1 MFIDK
6 KIYILNLIISFLPL
20 SIIIGNMAVNINIIL
35 ICILGF
41 IIYGNKIWFIDN
53 KIYRYLIYS
62 FFLFLIFTTSL
73 NNIPNLNENKLFF
86 ENLLKSLF
94 FLRFLILFLVINK
107 LINEKRFNLK
117 FFIISCAFLSSIL
130 AIDIIIQIIFKKD
143 LIGNVITND
152 KPSGFFGEENIA
164 GNYLQKFS
172 LFLIFYIPLILK
184 NHKKN
189 KNIYFFLVYIFFFF
203 TILLTGN
210 RMSFVIYFSSFI
222 LYFLI
227 EKELKKILLIIL
239 IAFSIIFL
247 VLKFPFLNR
256 IDTQLINFYKSSI
269 NIITKSPHLFIYNKT
284 KSGNLEWSPT
294 GYLVHLNSGVQ
305 LWKKNKLFGNGLK
318 SLPLYCEY
326 KNNTTCNTHPHNYF
340 IEIMMDTGLIGLL
353 LIYSFFV
360 LSLRNFFQIYISKIN
375 IKQKYIMLP
384 FFLIIFF
391 EFFPLRSTG
400 SFFTTSNAVIIFF
413 ILAVFINLNKLKKF
427 YKM

>member
-1 MFIDK
+1 MYIDK
-6 KIYILNLIISFLPL
+6 KINILNFIISFLPL
-20 SIIIGNMAVNINIIL
+20 SIIIGNLAINVNVII

-86 ENLLKSLF
+86 ENLLKSFF

-107 LINEKRFNLK
+107 LINEERFNLK

-152 KPSGFFGEENIA
+152 KPSGFFGEENVA

-172 LFLIFYIPLILK
+172 LFLIFYIPLIFK

-189 KNIYFFLVYIFFFF
+189 INIYFFLIYIFFFF
-203 TILLTGN
+203 TILVTGN
-210 RMSFVIYFSSFI
+210 RMSFVIFFSSLI

-227 EKELKKILLIIL
+227 EKELKKILFIIL

-400 SFFTTSNAVIIFF
+400 SFFTTSNAVVIFF
-413 ILAVFINLNKLKKF
+413 ILAIFINLNKLQKIL
-427 YKM
+427 